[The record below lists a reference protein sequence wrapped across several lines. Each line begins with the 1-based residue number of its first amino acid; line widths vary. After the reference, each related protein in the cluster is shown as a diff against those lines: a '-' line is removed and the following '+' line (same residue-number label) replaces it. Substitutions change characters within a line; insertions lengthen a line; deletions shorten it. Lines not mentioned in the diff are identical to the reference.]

1 MSQEDLDHLD
11 AVDEV
16 EPGADPALR
25 AARRRLLR
33 ATLGPHGVALVVGA
47 ACLVLSTVSVLS
59 IPTLVKIGIDR
70 GVVRRDTNALGWT
83 LGLVVVAALLD
94 FSTQR
99 FAQRLVGRVAE
110 DAVFE
115 LRLRL
120 WRHVQGLSLDYFE
133 RQKSGRVISRTTSDV
148 EAVYELFSQSAL
160 TLVSNLLQIVGI
172 AVVLVV
178 LDPLLALVVM
188 AVVPLLLAS
197 SWLFKVRSE
206 RAYRNV
212 RDKIALVLIHLA
224 ETLTGIRV
232 VQAFTRE
239 PLNQAQFE
247 HVNRQHLRANS
258 ETVLLNSLYGPGIEM
273 LGQVA
278 LGLVMV
284 VGGYRALHGHLTI
297 GTLAAFI
304 IYLRQF
310 FDPLQELSGFYN
322 SWQGANAGME
332 KIASVLASTSSV
344 PSSPGALPLVPPA
357 ASPAGPAGE
366 VRFERVTFAY
376 RDAPVLNQID
386 LVVEAGETLALVGAT
401 GAGKST
407 MAKLVARFYD
417 PTMGRVTLDGRDLRQ
432 IEVASLRRAV
442 ALVPQE
448 AFLFGGTIHDNIA
461 LGRPDATREEVV
473 AAARAVGADGF
484 IGLLA
489 EGYDTEVNKRGAR
502 LSGGQRQLLSFARAW
517 LVEPRVLILDEA
529 TSALDL
535 PSERLIQRAIKKLL
549 SGRTAIV
556 IAHRLSSIEVADR
569 VAVIEGGRIVE
580 LGTQAQL
587 LAADTRYASLRR
599 RWDVSLAG

>member
-1 MSQEDLDHLD
+1 MSPADPDDRDELDD
-11 AVDEV
+11 V

-25 AARRRLLR
+25 AARRRLLI
-33 ATLGPHGVALVVGA
+33 ATLRPHRVALVIGA
-47 ACLVLSTVSVLS
+47 GCLITSTVAVLA
-59 IPTLVKIGIDR
+59 IPTLVKVGIDR
-70 GVVRRDTNALGWT
+70 GVVRHNTAALELT
-83 LGLVVVAALLD
+83 LGLVAVAALVDLA
-94 FSTQR
+94 TQR
-99 FAQRLVGRVAE
+99 TAQRLVGRVAE
-110 DAVFE
+110 NAIYD

-120 WRHVQGLSLDYFE
+120 WRHLQGLSLDYFE
-133 RQKSGRVISRTTSDV
+133 RQKSGRVISRATSDV
-148 EAVYELFSQSAL
+148 EAVYELFSQAAL
-160 TLVSNLLQIVGI
+160 TLVSNMLQIVGI
-172 AVVLVV
+172 AIVLVV

-188 AVVPLLLAS
+188 AVVPLLLAT
-197 SWLFKVRSE
+197 SWLFKIRSE
-206 RAYRNV
+206 RAYRDV

-278 LGLVMV
+278 LALVMV
-284 VGGYRALHGHLTI
+284 AGGYRALHGQVTI
-297 GTLAAFI
+297 GTLAAFV

-322 SWQGANAGME
+322 SLQSANAGME
-332 KIASVLASTSSV
+332 KIAAVLQSTSSV
-344 PSSPGALPLVPPA
+344 PDPPRGIALTSPG
-357 ASPAGPAGE
+357 AGPAGE
-366 VRFERVTFAY
+366 IRFEHVTFGY
-376 RDAPVLNQID
+376 RDAPVLHEVD
-386 LVVEAGETLALVGAT
+386 LVIEAGETLALVGAT

-417 PTMGRVTLDGRDLRQ
+417 PTKGRVTLDGHDLR
-432 IEVASLRRAV
+432 ELDAASLRSAV

-448 AFLFGGTIHDNIA
+448 PFLFGGTIHDNIA
-461 LGRPDATREEVV
+461 LGRPDATRDEVI

-484 IGLLA
+484 MAALE
-489 EGYDTEVNKRGAR
+489 EGYDTDVNKRGAR

-517 LVEPRVLILDEA
+517 LVAPRVLILDEA

-549 SGRTAIV
+549 SERTAIV

-587 LAADTRYASLRR
+587 LASDTRYASLRR